1 MSNKI
6 DIKKEYECSI
16 DNYISDEYSIC
27 REERQYALF
36 LYNILKKHR
45 KADRDKIK
53 EIFTACGLPPLKAE
67 IENVFYEATFM
78 RDLFER
84 NRCLV
89 LSDNPDVN
97 LLSKD
102 FRPNKTG
109 RFNQENSF
117 NYKLLTYLKIDI
129 DVLSDEYKEY
139 NLGGKGIVCNETAK
153 QMMNATPDIAVIY
166 RIGEERYLHF
176 LECKFVSYES
186 GYKSKEDRGSENQD
200 SNDNTIK
207 QCRIQWK
214 IADFLCKGYGLSD
227 LKVSGQMEKD
237 ERSRLV
243 QFVRKMP
250 KPNSNEINIKD
261 LIDLNEEIFS
271 ID

>member
-16 DNYISDEYSIC
+16 ENYISDEYSIC

-45 KADRDKIK
+45 KADGDKIK
-53 EIFTACGLPPLKAE
+53 EIFTACCLPLKAE

-84 NRCLV
+84 NRRLI

-102 FRPNKTG
+102 FKPDKTG

-117 NYKLLTYLKIDI
+117 NYKLLKYLKIDI
-129 DVLSDEYKEY
+129 DVLSDEYKEH
-139 NLGGKGIVCNETAK
+139 NLGGKGIECDETAK
-153 QMMNATPDIAVIY
+153 QMMRATPDIAVIY
-166 RIGEERYLHF
+166 SLEGERYLHF
-176 LECKFVSYES
+176 LECKFESYEGS
-186 GYKSKEDRGSENQD
+186 YKSKENKDD
-200 SNDNTIK
+200 NDKTIT
-207 QCRIQWK
+207 QCQIQWK
-214 IADFLCKGYGLSD
+214 IADFLCKEYKLSD
-227 LKVSGQMEKD
+227 LKVSDQMEKD
-237 ERSRLV
+237 ERSCLV
-243 QFVRKMP
+243 QFVRKLP
-250 KPNSNEINIKD
+250 KSDSNEINIKD

-271 ID
+271 IN